1 MASADQESRTESDA
15 RLIYDGQC
23 PLCRSFVSR
32 YGLSEGRLELVDA
45 RHHPEE
51 VRRLE
56 RLGCRLDEGMV
67 LELGDERYHGDQA
80 VRMAAVAGRGRGPLS
95 RGMLWWLSSRR
106 RARLSYPLLK
116 AVRRV
121 MLKGLGVG
129 PIRP

>member
-1 MASADQESRTESDA
+1 MPTLEHECRSESGA

-23 PLCRSFVSR
+23 PLCRRFVSR
-32 YGLSEGRLELVDA
+32 YGLARGRLELVDA
-45 RHHPEE
+45 RRHPKE

-67 LELGDERYHGDQA
+67 LELGGERYHGDQA
-80 VRMAAVAGRGRGPLS
+80 VAMAAVVGRGRDPLT

-116 AVRRV
+116 AARRV
-121 MLKGLGVG
+121 VLKALSVG
-129 PIRP
+129 PIRS